1 MASRAIP
8 LKDLWVCKKCAI
20 VTRSRLLVQGSDV
33 LEVVLWLC
41 LIVPGI
47 AYHIWR
53 RDTAVRICSR
63 CGGTDL
69 IGASTAE
76 ADRIR
81 HPD

>member
-8 LKDLWVCKKCAI
+8 LKDLWVCRKCAI
-20 VTRSRLLVQGSDV
+20 VTRSRLLVKGSDV
-33 LEVVLWLC
+33 LEVILWLC
-41 LIVPGI
+41 LIVPGL

-53 RDTAVRICSR
+53 RVTSTRICSR
-63 CGGTDL
+63 CGGVDL
-69 IGASTAE
+69 IGANTAE